1 MSTRPPRQTEADL
14 VFAIKQTLS
23 LLGFE
28 VLACGQGVVRSAGST
43 PGLPDLWIRNP
54 RRVDLETDPI
64 WLAMEVKLPK
74 GTLSPAQQRLHD
86 EGSIVV
92 VRTVE
97 QAARSAVKALGFAND
112 CRPDWAL
119 EETDRGG

>member
-23 LLGFE
+23 LLGFQ
-28 VLACGQGVVRSAGST
+28 VLACGQGVVKSAGST

-54 RRVDLETDPI
+54 RRPGPLH
-64 WLAMEVKLPK
+64 LAMEVKLPK

-92 VRTVE
+92 VRTVQ
-97 QAARSAVKALGFAND
+97 QAARAAVKALGFAND

-119 EETDRGG
+119 EEAAP